1 MVEDLNFHK
10 VKKLF
15 FVIIFFIF
23 FSTNL
28 FAQNLKFK
36 KLVVLND
43 PWGSSFL
50 NNQKLII
57 TEKSG
62 KIKIIDILQKKA
74 VEVDHN
80 LNFLEHGQ
88 GGLLDILYK
97 EVSKE
102 SSLYGAKNLF
112 KNSFDEFSAINLED
126 NISEFDLESINR
138 SMRVSI
144 ASDEEEMNKHLSFLA
159 NVGSVS
165 PYVGLLGTV
174 WGIMTSFQGLSDAT
188 QATINA
194 VAPGI
199 SEALIATGMGLFAAI
214 PAVVAFNKFTSESER
229 ISQSTLIFAEELA
242 SIFYKKSINKK

>member
-1 MVEDLNFHK
+1 MDDISVLNLFLDAGLVVKIVMLLLFIASILSWVVIVERLNF
-10 VKKLF
+10 F
-15 FVIIFFIF
+15 R
-23 FSTNL
+23 
-28 FAQNLKFK
+28 
-36 KLVVLND
+36 
-43 PWGSSFL
+43 
-50 NNQKLII
+50 
-57 TEKSG
+57 
-62 KIKIIDILQKKA
+62 KIKTDN
-74 VEVDHN
+74 D
-80 LNFLEHGQ
+80 NFLKSFWNAKDLEF
-88 GGLLDILYK
+88 LYK
-97 EVSKE
+97 ELPNDD
-102 SSLYGAKNLF
+102 SLYGAMNLF
-112 KNSFDEFSAINLED
+112 KNSFNEFSTMDSKN
-126 NISEFDLESINR
+126 NISELDLETINR

-144 ASDEEEMNKHLSFLA
+144 ASDEEEMNKHLPFLA

-214 PAVVAFNKFTSESER
+214 PAVVAFNKFTAESET

>member
-1 MVEDLNFHK
+1 MDEISVLNLFLQAGLVVKIVMLLLFIVSVLSWIIIVERYNFFKKIKNVNDDFLKRFWSGKDLN
-10 VKKLF
+10 
-15 FVIIFFIF
+15 
-23 FSTNL
+23 N
-28 FAQNLKFK
+28 
-36 KLVVLND
+36 
-43 PWGSSFL
+43 
-50 NNQKLII
+50 
-57 TEKSG
+57 
-62 KIKIIDILQKKA
+62 
-74 VEVDHN
+74 
-80 LNFLEHGQ
+80 
-88 GGLLDILYK
+88 LYK
-97 EVSKE
+97 EISSYE
-102 SSLYGAKNLF
+102 SLYGAMNLF
-112 KNSFDEFSAINLED
+112 KNSYQEFKNIDSGKD
-126 NISEFDLESINR
+126 ISELDLESINR

-214 PAVVAFNKFTSESER
+214 PAVIAFNKFTSESET

-242 SIFYKKSINKK
+242 SIFYKQSINK

>member
-1 MVEDLNFHK
+1 MDDISILNLFLDAGLVVKIVMLLLFVASIISWIVIVERLNFFRK
-10 VKKLF
+10 IKTDNDNF
-15 FVIIFFIF
+15 
-23 FSTNL
+23 
-28 FAQNLKFK
+28 LKSFWNAK
-36 KLVVLND
+36 DLEFLYKDLLND
-43 PWGSSFL
+43 
-50 NNQKLII
+50 
-57 TEKSG
+57 
-62 KIKIIDILQKKA
+62 D
-74 VEVDHN
+74 
-80 LNFLEHGQ
+80 
-88 GGLLDILYK
+88 
-97 EVSKE
+97 
-102 SSLYGAKNLF
+102 SLYGAMNLF
-112 KNSFDEFSAINLED
+112 KNSFNEFSIMDSKN
-126 NISEFDLESINR
+126 NISELDLETINR

-144 ASDEEEMNKHLSFLA
+144 ASDEEEMNKHLPFLA

-214 PAVVAFNKFTSESER
+214 PAVVAFNKFTAESET